1 MQFLTDRSGQ
11 SMIEW
16 LVVAVIIVAVVG
28 AVLLAIFATLSGKLQ
43 AVNDSL

>member
-1 MQFLTDRSGQ
+1 MHFINETSGQ

-28 AVLLAIFATLSGKLQ
+28 AILLTLFTTLSGKLR
-43 AVNDSL
+43 AVNDAL